1 MPPTLFRCI
10 PSNCNFECKAEF
22 NEWRDSA
29 VRCYTATRNR
39 KAYLLFKPALRISPP
54 SRVSVWSFDHNY
66 VLTTTTSTNTAYLL
80 FKPALPPS
88 SYQLSA
94 LSQFCRHQVVGHL
107 QCHKRHVPSFTN
119 YIRIRIRLSKYY
131 SLTSVYDRYHILF
144 LDAIASPSTY
154 PCQWVGQ

>member
-1 MPPTLFRCI
+1 M
-10 PSNCNFECKAEF
+10 
-22 NEWRDSA
+22 WRDSA

-39 KAYLLFKPALRISPP
+39 KAYLLFKPALRETLHTVHCYTATRTRS
-54 SRVSVWSFDHNY
+54 
-66 VLTTTTSTNTAYLL
+66 AYLL
-80 FKPALPPS
+80 FKPPS
-88 SYQLSA
+88 SYHLSA
-94 LSQFCRHQVVGHL
+94 PSQFCRHQVVGHL

-154 PCQWVGQ
+154 PCQWVGQWVSEWFIVSDLEIAIASPSFASLFYHVLNDGI